1 LALIFFDVW
10 RNIVGLNRRQLSQIY
25 RPIGP
30 KQVQVGISPSGGAA
44 ASLGGSVQ
52 LTQTFDLSLPLRG
65 LRFTIKGRL
74 VVGVAA
80 FTTPYPEGFLAIISN
95 ILFQGTNARQ
105 KGNVNLYNIDSA
117 TLWMIQHH
125 FDFRAAQYD
134 ISTGG
139 GAITEQAV
147 PDTPIPAAYNPTNA
161 TGTFDFRIIVDLPFY
176 PFEAPPG
183 VRPQFLVRNEEW
195 KDSLQLTLTFA
206 TQAGGGATG
215 FLGVSAGGTTVVWS
229 GYGSGAGLPTI
240 DVYSLPMIMGLDLKD
255 HVVPGFLTRVQVP
268 INTPLQSAG
277 AQVVLL
283 NLQKQ
288 PTTRVFAKFGTSV
301 VPNGNP
307 SFATLS
313 DVNATAL
320 GLLLGGNRNVRNLV
334 DIFAHKQELVEIYPH
349 GPIQGYN
356 CFDFIGGGNPDSSYP
371 GDQIGDGTTFQ
382 LTANVVGVA
391 NGYGIIVQEQAL
403 YVAEGALYSF

>member
-1 LALIFFDVW
+1 M
-10 RNIVGLNRRQLSQIY
+10 GLNRRQLSQIY

-30 KQVQVGISPSGGAA
+30 KQVQVGVSPSGASAG
-44 ASLGGSVQ
+44 SLGGSVQ

-74 VVGVAA
+74 VVGTAA
-80 FTTPYPEGFLAIISN
+80 FTTPYPEGFLAILSN

-117 TLWMIQHH
+117 TLWILQHI
-125 FDFRAAQYD
+125 FDFRAAQFD

-139 GAITEQAV
+139 GAITEQAI
-147 PDTPIPAAYNPTNA
+147 PDTPMPAGYNPTGA
-161 TGTFDFRIIVDLPFY
+161 TGTYDFRIVVDMPFY
-176 PFEAPPG
+176 PFSAPQG

-195 KDSLQLTLTFA
+195 KDSLQLTITFG
-206 TQAGGGATG
+206 TQAGAGATG
-215 FLGVSAGGTTVVWS
+215 FMGVSAATTTVTWS
-229 GYGSGAGLPTI
+229 SYGSGAGLPTI
-240 DVYSLPMIMGLDLKD
+240 DIYSQPVIMGLDIKD
-255 HVVPGFLTRVQVP
+255 QVVPGFLTRVAVP
-268 INTPLQSAG
+268 INTPLQTAG

-288 PTTRVFAKFGTSV
+288 PTTRVFFKTGTSL

-307 SFATLS
+307 AFATLS
-313 DVNATAL
+313 DVNVTAL

-334 DIFAHKQELVEIYPH
+334 DVFAHKQELVELEPH
-349 GPIQGYN
+349 GPIAGYN
-356 CFDFIGGGNPDSSYP
+356 AFDFIGSGNPDSSYP

-382 LTANVVGVA
+382 LTANVAGVA
-391 NGYGIIVQEQAL
+391 NGYGIVVQEQAL
-403 YVAEGALYSF
+403 YTAEGALYSF